1 MTDYLVLL
9 REIAAPRVV
18 GTPHHSRV
26 RELLKRE
33 VIGRGFVPM
42 EHRFHARLQLPLWG
56 WRPAEGMNL
65 LAVRPRSRV
74 AVWLVAHY
82 DSKGQPLS
90 MAARLRCAA
99 GCAMAVAVGIGS
111 IVAGAPPLAA
121 VPAVLLAALFVSLN
135 RVHNGS
141 PGAVDNGSGVVTALA
156 TVDAL
161 SPEFPVGLMFLDAE
175 EWGLRGARG
184 LLRERANLLRDTTVV
199 NFDGIDD
206 RGRPIAFVHRA
217 GPTVER
223 IAGALR
229 ARRLRWL
236 PVVVD
241 GLALR
246 RGARECVTIMRGDW
260 GTARVVHTPRDTVD
274 RLTLEGVREVA
285 SAVASALRAT
295 LQGGNPRVDASVTGV

>member
-1 MTDYLVLL
+1 MTDYVGLL
-9 REIAAPRVV
+9 REIASPRLV

-26 RELLKRE
+26 HDLLARE
-33 VIGRGFVPM
+33 VVGRGFVPM

-56 WRPAEGMNL
+56 RRPAEGMNL

-90 MAARLRCAA
+90 MAARLLSAA
-99 GCAMAVAVGIGS
+99 GCALALAAGIGS
-111 IVAGAPPLAA
+111 IVFGAAPLTV
-121 VPAVLLAALFVSLN
+121 VPSGLLAAFFVSLN

-156 TVDAL
+156 TVDSL

-175 EWGLRGARG
+175 EWGLRGARA

-206 RGRPIAFVHRA
+206 RGRPMAFVHRP
-217 GPTVER
+217 GPTVDR
-223 IAGALR
+223 IVGALR
-229 ARRLRWL
+229 ARRMRWL

-260 GTARVVHTPRDTVD
+260 GTARVVHTSRDTVD
-274 RLTLEGVREVA
+274 RLTLEGVRRVA
-285 SAVASALRAT
+285 EGVASALAQPSGWQSTR
-295 LQGGNPRVDASVTGV
+295 

>member
-1 MTDYLVLL
+1 MRDYLGLL
-9 REIAAPRVV
+9 GEIAAPRVV
-18 GTPHHSRV
+18 GTSHHARV
-26 RELLKRE
+26 RDVLKRE
-33 VIGRGFVPM
+33 ALGRGFVPM

-56 WRPAEGMNL
+56 WRPADGVNL

-74 AVWLVAHY
+74 VVWLVAHY
-82 DSKGQPLS
+82 DSKSQPLS
-90 MAARLRCAA
+90 MAARLLCAA
-99 GCAMAVAVGIGS
+99 GCAMAVAAGIGS
-111 IVAGAPPLAA
+111 IAAGAPPLAA
-121 VPAVLLAALFVSLN
+121 VPAGLLAALFVTLN
-135 RVHNGS
+135 SVHNSS

-161 SPEFPVGLMFLDAE
+161 SREFPVGLMFLDAE
-175 EWGLRGARG
+175 EWGLRGARA
-184 LLRERANLLRDTTVV
+184 LVRERANLLHDTIVV
-199 NFDGIDD
+199 NFDGVDD
-206 RGRPIAFVHRA
+206 RGRPIAFVHRP
-217 GPTVER
+217 GPTVDR

-260 GTARVVHTPRDTVD
+260 GTARVVHTRRDTVD

-285 SAVASALRAT
+285 SAVASALQAT
-295 LQGGNPRVDASVTGV
+295 LQGGNPRVDAGVTGV

>member
-1 MTDYLVLL
+1 
-9 REIAAPRVV
+9 
-18 GTPHHSRV
+18 
-26 RELLKRE
+26 
-33 VIGRGFVPM
+33 
-42 EHRFHARLQLPLWG
+42 
-56 WRPAEGMNL
+56 
-65 LAVRPRSRV
+65 
-74 AVWLVAHY
+74 
-82 DSKGQPLS
+82 
-90 MAARLRCAA
+90 
-99 GCAMAVAVGIGS
+99 MAVAAGIGS
-111 IVAGAPPLAA
+111 IVAGVSPLAA
-121 VPAVLLAALFVSLN
+121 VPVGLLAALFLSLN

-161 SPEFPVGLMFLDAE
+161 PPEFAVGLMFLDAE
-175 EWGLRGARG
+175 EWGLRGARA

-206 RGRPIAFVHRA
+206 RGRPIALVHRP
-217 GPTVER
+217 GPAVER
-223 IAGALR
+223 IAGALH
-229 ARRLRWL
+229 ARRWRWL

-241 GLALR
+241 GLALH

-295 LQGGNPRVDASVTGV
+295 RQGENPRVDAGVTGV

>member
-1 MTDYLVLL
+1 MRDYVGLL

-18 GTPHHSRV
+18 GTPHHGRV
-26 RELLKRE
+26 RDLLKRE
-33 VIGRGFVPM
+33 MVGRGFVPM

-56 WRPAEGMNL
+56 WPPADGMNL

-90 MAARLRCAA
+90 MAARLLCAA
-99 GCAMAVAVGIGS
+99 GCAMTVAVGIGS
-111 IVAGAPPLAA
+111 IAAGVPPLAA
-121 VPAVLLAALFVSLN
+121 VPTGLLAALFVTLN

-141 PGAVDNGSGVVTALA
+141 PGAVDNGSGVLTALA

-175 EWGLRGARG
+175 EWGLGGARA

-206 RGRPIAFVHRA
+206 CGRPIAFVHRP
-217 GPTVER
+217 GPTVDR
-223 IAGALR
+223 IVGALR

-285 SAVASALRAT
+285 SAVTSALRAT
-295 LQGGNPRVDASVTGV
+295 LQGGNPRVDAGPTGV

>member
-1 MTDYLVLL
+1 VRDYVGLL

-18 GTPHHSRV
+18 GTPHHGRV
-26 RELLKRE
+26 RDLLKRE
-33 VIGRGFVPM
+33 MVGRGFVPM

-56 WRPAEGMNL
+56 WPPNEGMNL

-90 MAARLRCAA
+90 MAARLLCAA
-99 GCAMAVAVGIGS
+99 GCAMTVAVGIGS
-111 IVAGAPPLAA
+111 IAAGVPPLAA
-121 VPAVLLAALFVSLN
+121 VPTGLLAALFVTLN

-175 EWGLRGARG
+175 EWGLGGARA

-206 RGRPIAFVHRA
+206 RGRPIAFVHQP
-217 GPTVER
+217 GPTVDR
-223 IAGALR
+223 IVGALR

-295 LQGGNPRVDASVTGV
+295 FQGGDRRVDAGLTGV